1 MGSKLK
7 NKRKILLITTNAK
20 SFPEPDILL
29 EDDYSF
35 YYLEI
40 KDLYSMSKEQLI
52 NKMINYINEYDIII
66 LPGNLIWDFSEFNG
80 KIVKGTIFQNYLF
93 DLIKYV
99 KPEELSPKVSADK
112 IYGKILRLI
121 VEDKIKNITEKPL
134 FKIKN
139 LEIYKSFPRVFAEIF
154 LYNEEKIDNVINI
167 AKKYIEDG
175 ADSIILGIMPSIS
188 YDYLKNIISSLNKII
203 SVPIGLDGN
212 IEILKNF
219 KDEVDILM
227 SFSIKS
233 LYENIDWLYDKVS
246 VLLINETN
254 EEIKNNIR
262 EIKNRELKI
271 ILDPIAYPPLI
282 PGFLD
287 SLIRAKAISDLGY
300 PIMMGVNNVSEL
312 IDADTTGVNALSTFL
327 SIEAGASIILTGEA
341 SVKNRGSVF
350 EVKKAIEM
358 AKESITLKK
367 PPKDGSIN
375 LLALKEKD
383 WLSNKIKIYGDRDLI
398 NIIFDEKTIQISC
411 KDDCPISKL
420 NSLEKKDLMKLSIL
434 IFRFCSP
441 WSMEWDC

>member
-1 MGSKLK
+1 MK
-7 NKRKILLITTNAK
+7 NKRKILLITTNVK

-40 KDLYSMSKEQLI
+40 KDLYRMSKEQLI
-52 NKMINYINEYDIII
+52 NKIINYINKYDIII

-112 IYGKILRLI
+112 IYGKIFRLI

-134 FKIKN
+134 LKIKN
-139 LEIYKSFPRVFAEIF
+139 LEIYKSYPRVFAEIF

-188 YDYLKNIISSLNKII
+188 YDYLKNIISSLNKIT

-262 EIKNRELKI
+262 ELKNRELKI

-383 WLSNKIKIYGDRDLI
+383 WLNNKIKIYGDRDLI

-411 KDDCPISKL
+411 IDDCPISKL

>member
-1 MGSKLK
+1 MK
-7 NKRKILLITTNAK
+7 NKRKILLITTNVK

-40 KDLYSMSKEQLI
+40 KDLYRMSKEQLI
-52 NKMINYINEYDIII
+52 NKIINYINKYDIII

-134 FKIKN
+134 LKIKN
-139 LEIYKSFPRVFAEIF
+139 LEIYKSYPRVFAEIF

-188 YDYLKNIISSLNKII
+188 YDYLKNIISSLNKIT

-262 EIKNRELKI
+262 ELKNRELKI

-383 WLSNKIKIYGDRDLI
+383 WLNNKIKIYGDRDLI